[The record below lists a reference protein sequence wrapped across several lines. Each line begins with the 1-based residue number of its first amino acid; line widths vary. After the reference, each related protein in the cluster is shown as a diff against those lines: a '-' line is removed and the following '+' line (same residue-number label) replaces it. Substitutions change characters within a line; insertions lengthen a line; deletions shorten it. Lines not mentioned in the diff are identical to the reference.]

1 MLSVVICLRSTYGA
15 DRIAVSSVVA
25 KALPVAITI
34 GTEAVRV
41 VGLLVIVA
49 VAAKL
54 AIVLAVT
61 QSLIEVV
68 HAPASIAVLI
78 GWIVPKALLVALSVG
93 TEVASA
99 TGLLMIVAVAAVL
112 AIVLAVP
119 QTLLEIA
126 DVSASIVLLF
136 VGRNVSEA
144 LSVAVLV
151 GTEVV
156 RIVGLLVVVTVAAKL
171 AVVLAVTQALLKG
184 PSVVPVL
191 AISIMIL
198 ALLRGNRGS
207 KTRRAKP
214 GEGDSKSQHPY
225 CLFHISIHVI
235 SVPE

>member
-1 MLSVVICLRSTYGA
+1 
-15 DRIAVSSVVA
+15 
-25 KALPVAITI
+25 
-34 GTEAVRV
+34 
-41 VGLLVIVA
+41 
-49 VAAKL
+49 
-54 AIVLAVT
+54 
-61 QSLIEVV
+61 
-68 HAPASIAVLI
+68 
-78 GWIVPKALLVALSVG
+78 
-93 TEVASA
+93 
-99 TGLLMIVAVAAVL
+99 MIVAVAAVL

-119 QTLLEIA
+119 QTLLEVT
-126 DVSASIVLLF
+126 DVSASIVPIVVLF
-136 VGRNVSEA
+136 VGCKVSKA
-144 LSVAVLV
+144 LPVAVLV

-225 CLFHISIHVI
+225 CLFYISIHVI